1 LDPRRLG
8 GGLLRSDGKAAYAS
22 VFSCLQALATAKALA
37 SVVAALL
44 QEGEEDPND
53 LIALDAARQ

>member
-1 LDPRRLG
+1 MYGARRVMYWTLG
-8 GGLLRSDGKAAYAS
+8 VSVAA
-22 VFSCLQALATAKALA
+22 CLALATAKAPA